1 MKCLRKN
8 MEEMDN
14 RIWKG
19 FGKGLTI
26 AFLKEYNNVTMLF
39 EMGRLCL
46 PMIFLA

>member
-1 MKCLRKN
+1 
-8 MEEMDN
+8 MDN